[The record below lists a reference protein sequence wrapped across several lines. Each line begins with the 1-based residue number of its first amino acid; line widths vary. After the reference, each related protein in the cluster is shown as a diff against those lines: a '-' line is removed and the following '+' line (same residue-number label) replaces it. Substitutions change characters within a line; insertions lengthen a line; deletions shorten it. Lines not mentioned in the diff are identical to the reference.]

1 MKEIFYTIK
10 FENAV
15 WSHKTEREVLEFV
28 RVAMFKNKDIRKA
41 TIERE
46 E

>member
-10 FENAV
+10 WENSV
-15 WSHKTEREVLEFV
+15 WSHKTEKEVLEFIK
-28 RVAMFKNKDIRKA
+28 VAMFKNKDIRKA
-41 TIERE
+41 IIERE

>member
-1 MKEIFYTIK
+1 MKEVFYTIK
-10 FENAV
+10 FEYAV

-28 RVAMFKNKDIRKA
+28 RIAMLKNKDIRKA

>member
-15 WSHKTEREVLEFV
+15 WSHKTEREVLDFIKI
-28 RVAMFKNKDIRKA
+28 AMFKNKDISKA

-46 E
+46 S

>member
-1 MKEIFYTIK
+1 MKEVFYTIRW
-10 FENAV
+10 ENAV
-15 WSHKTEREVLEFV
+15 WSHKTEKEVLEFV